1 MSSHLSSLA
10 LVARHLR
17 AGLAGALGLALIVL
31 VAAAATSVAPRALEQ
46 VLSADVRAELAPLS
60 DVQRDLRAFA
70 TGTPLPVGPGEVP
83 EGSTLPS
90 EYAEFYGNAEEQL
103 EALRQT
109 LPTAAQAITEPA
121 DYVERTSIAS
131 DERIAV
137 ARRDGGGDT
146 TQFSIA
152 YARDPRIAQRIELV
166 DGRMPES
173 TTNAGALPTED
184 TEIMLSVE
192 AAEDMQWELG
202 EVRDQQ
208 FGLPAVLV
216 GTFAPQ
222 DPDDRYWSHLPV
234 SREAAVLTNGD
245 QPTEV
250 WATAYV
256 NPEQAIF
263 ESVTSTIWFPVE
275 VGELTATDA
284 REIGSALRAFTVQP
298 QVLQQATV
306 AATVTFTSE
315 LADAVDRSVRSADV
329 LSTVLAVAVS
339 TVLALLAVVMVASS
353 ALIVARRRAATALA
367 IARGSGPGVARG
379 LLALEGLLIGVPA
392 GVVGALAAAALV
404 PATVAAGWL
413 AVPIA
418 IALLPAALLA
428 AWPLGVRGVGTSA
441 LRRVLPLARLRLLA
455 EALLAALA
463 ALALALLLGRP
474 APEAG
479 SPPSSDPLALAT
491 PLLVTL
497 AAGALALRLYPAL
510 LAGIARLLHPRRGL
524 IAYLG
529 ATRAARSPLAG
540 LATVLAVVVG
550 ASVAVSALTLS
561 ATVTGGIDAAARERV
576 GADARID
583 DAEPGTAA
591 AVAALPGVAAVVE
604 LSDAGLAG
612 ITSESSTTTSRA
624 QLVLADLETLAVMR
638 PDLVPP
644 AAAAQLASADGPAA
658 LATPEVLDSAP
669 APITVAGIPVD
680 LVGEVSSGAN
690 PLGAG
695 RWVLV
700 DREAF
705 LAAANAAGD
714 DRDIDAAALLVDAD
728 ARLALPD
735 SARLI
740 EAAGPDATITLAAD
754 AAAATAA
761 RPAVTGFEAA
771 LAAVIAA
778 AAVLT
783 VTAVGLSVVQT
794 RAARAHTLATLRT
807 LGVERRRARALIA
820 WEFVSPIVVATLLGA
835 PLGVAV
841 ALLVGRLVPL
851 GLLMGGA

>member
-1 MSSHLSSLA
+1 MNSHLSSLA

-70 TGTPLPVGPGEVP
+70 TGTPLPVGPGEVS

-90 EYAEFYGNAEEQL
+90 ENAEFYGNAEEQL

-263 ESVTSTIWFPVE
+263 ESITSTIWFPVE
-275 VGELTATDA
+275 VGELTASDA
-284 REIGSALRAFTVQP
+284 REIGAALRAFTVQP

-306 AATVTFTSE
+306 ATTVTFTSE
-315 LADAVDRSVRSADV
+315 LADAVDRSVRSAEV

-339 TVLALLAVVMVASS
+339 TIVALLAVVMVASS
-353 ALIVARRRAATALA
+353 ALIVARRRTATALA
-367 IARGSGPGVARG
+367 IARGAGPRIARG
-379 LLALEGLLIGVPA
+379 LLALEGVLIGVPA
-392 GVVGALAAAALV
+392 GAIGAGVAAALV
-404 PATVAAGWL
+404 PATVAPGWV
-413 AVPIA
+413 AVPVA

-428 AWPLGVRGVGTSA
+428 AWPLGVRGTAPSA
-441 LRRVLPLARLRLLA
+441 MRRILPPARLRLIG
-455 EALLAALA
+455 EALLVVLA
-463 ALALALLLGRP
+463 GLALALLLARP
-474 APEAG
+474 SADTTGAPA
-479 SPPSSDPLALAT
+479 SDLLALAT

-510 LAGIARLLHPRRGL
+510 LAGVARLLRPRRGL

-529 ATRAARSPLAG
+529 ATRTARSPLAG
-540 LATVLAVVVG
+540 LATVLAVVMG

-561 ATVTGGIDAAARERV
+561 ATVTGGIDAGARATV

-583 DAEPGTAA
+583 DAQLGSAE

-612 ITSESSTTTSRA
+612 ISSDSTTTTSRA
-624 QLVLADLETLAVMR
+624 QLVLADLDTLAAMR

-644 AAAAQLASADGPAA
+644 AAVARLAAADGPAA
-658 LATPEVLDSAP
+658 LTTPEVLDSAP
-669 APITVAGIPVD
+669 TPIAVAGIPVEI
-680 LVGEVSSGAN
+680 VGEVAAAAN

-700 DREAF
+700 DRDAF
-705 LAAANAAGD
+705 LAAVDAAGEE
-714 DRDIDAAALLVDAD
+714 RELVAAALLVDAD
-728 ARLALPD
+728 AALGLPD

-740 EAAGPDATITLAAD
+740 EAAGSNATIGLAAD
-754 AAAATAA
+754 VAAATAE
-761 RPAVTGFEAA
+761 RPAVTGFAAA
-771 LAAVIAA
+771 LTAVIVA

-783 VTAVGLSVVQT
+783 VTAVALSVVQT
-794 RAARAHTLATLRT
+794 RAARTQTVATLQL
-807 LGVERRRARALIA
+807 LGVERRRARGLAA
-820 WEFVSPIVVATLLGA
+820 WEFVAPTVVAALLGA
-835 PLGVAV
+835 PLGIAV
-841 ALLVGRLVPL
+841 ALLVARLVPL
-851 GLLMGGA
+851 GLLTGGA